1 MLNIYQAGPLF
12 TEAEQDW
19 HRKAKAAMEEALA
32 AASILAR
39 ISWPGEFFSAEEI
52 RAWGPMA
59 KHHIFNRCME
69 DLRSAQLVVA
79 LLDGVQVDDGT
90 AFEMGA
96 FHALEQG
103 PILGVRTDFRNAGDT
118 DDSCINVML
127 ECSCK
132 TVYRSL
138 NALTEGLVATI
149 RDL

>member
-12 TEAEQDW
+12 TEADQDW
-19 HRKAKAAMEEALA
+19 HRKAKAAMEQALA
-32 AASILAR
+32 AESILAQ
-39 ISWPGEFFSAEEI
+39 IAWPGEFFSAEEI

-59 KHHIFNRCME
+59 KYHIFNRCME
-69 DLRSAQLVVA
+69 DLRNADIVVA

-96 FHALEQG
+96 FHALEKG

-118 DDSCINVML
+118 DDSCVNVML

-132 TVYRSL
+132 HIYRSL
-138 NALTEGLVATI
+138 DALVSGLVQTI
-149 RDL
+149 HEL

>member
-32 AASILAR
+32 AASIIAR
-39 ISWPGEFFSAEEI
+39 VSWPGEFFSAEEI
-52 RAWGPMA
+52 RAWGGMA
-59 KHHIFNRCME
+59 KYHIFNRCME

-96 FHALEQG
+96 FYALGQG

-118 DDSCINVML
+118 DDSCVNAML

-132 TVYRSL
+132 AVYRSL
-138 NALTEGLVATI
+138 DDLAAGLVKTI

>member
-1 MLNIYQAGPLF
+1 MINIYQAGPLF
-12 TEAEQDW
+12 TQAEQDW

-32 AASILAR
+32 GEGILAR

-59 KHHIFNRCME
+59 KFHIFNRCME
-69 DLRSAQLVVA
+69 DLQNAQLVVA

-96 FHALEQG
+96 FYTLGRG
-103 PILGVRTDFRNAGDT
+103 PILGIRTDFRNAGDT
-118 DDSCINVML
+118 DDSCVNVML

-138 NALTEGLVATI
+138 DALTKGLVDTI
-149 RDL
+149 NEL